1 MAFEPYILN
10 SATLTIDGDAY
21 EGQISGAVFTPQ
33 NNAPVAWKAIN
44 GDSYSRTP
52 TADWTL
58 DVSYAQDWDEAT
70 ALSRYLHEHEG
81 ETVPAVFTPS
91 NGDPTVTANITITP
105 GAIGMGDAAAVAAST
120 VSLGT
125 SRPVLGAVV

>member
-1 MAFEPYILN
+1 MAFEPFILN

-33 NNAPVAWKAIN
+33 NNAPVGWKAIN

-52 TADWTL
+52 VADWTL
-58 DVSYAQDWDEAT
+58 DLSYAQDWDEAA
-70 ALSRYLHEHEG
+70 ALSRYLHENEG
-81 ETVPAVFTPS
+81 ETVPAVFTPA

-105 GAIGMGDAAAVAAST
+105 GAIGMGDTAAVAAST

-125 SRPVLGAVV
+125 SRPALGPVV

>member
-1 MAFEPYILN
+1 MAFEPFILG

-21 EGQISGAVFTPQ
+21 AGQISGAVFTPA

-52 TADWTL
+52 IADWTL
-58 DVSYAQDWDEAT
+58 DLTLAQDWDEAT
-70 ALSRYLHEHEG
+70 ALSRYLHENEG
-81 ETVPAVFTPS
+81 DIVPAVFTPS

-105 GAIGMGDAAAVAAST
+105 GQIGMGDTSSVASSS
-120 VSLGT
+120 VSMGS

>member
-1 MAFEPYILN
+1 MPFEPFILN
-10 SATLTIDGDAY
+10 SATLSLDSDAF
-21 EGQISGAVFTPQ
+21 EGQISGAVFTPA

-44 GDSYSRTP
+44 GDSHSRTP

-58 DVSYAQDWDEAT
+58 DLSYAQDWDEAT

-81 ETVPAVFTPS
+81 EVVPAVFTPA
-91 NGDPTVTANITITP
+91 NGDPTVTANVSITP

-125 SRPVLGAVV
+125 TRPVLGPVV